1 MGKTLREAKSLKETF
16 KYLISWFI
24 ISDGS
29 STIISLAIFM
39 GKKKFLLNNT
49 ELMIGAILV
58 PFSALIGTYMW
69 LFIQRRMQ
77 LTSKSTLLTISFF
90 FAVVPVYVLIGFSGV
105 FGLVYRV
112 EIWPVSYCG
121 KRKRK
126 YWPALV
132 SQKIVKLIVSL
143 SSCFSFSSTLDSCWE
158 PPNRSLVF
166 CTLLCCPRAK
176 NPSSFLSTVLLTS
189 PRLGWDL

>member
-69 LFIQRRMQ
+69 LFIQRKLQ
-77 LTSKSTLLTISFF
+77 WTSKTTLLAISFF
-90 FAVVPVYVLIGFSGV
+90 FALVPIYVLIGFSGV
-105 FGLVYRV
+105 FGLVHRV
-112 EIWPVSYCG
+112 EIWPVSPCE
-121 KRKRK
+121 KKEK
-126 YWPALV
+126 
-132 SQKIVKLIVSL
+132 K
-143 SSCFSFSSTLDSCWE
+143 C
-158 PPNRSLVF
+158 
-166 CTLLCCPRAK
+166 
-176 NPSSFLSTVLLTS
+176 
-189 PRLGWDL
+189 